1 MTLFSSQNTYRRW
14 VSDCFFSRLTENV
27 CKISFL
33 FAESTP
39 MKINIDNIIDVRIAL
54 DDIMCKVSRYISFT
68 INIFS
73 ILLTNVPLQNAF
85 AKLTNT

>member
-1 MTLFSSQNTYRRW
+1 
-14 VSDCFFSRLTENV
+14 
-27 CKISFL
+27 
-33 FAESTP
+33 

-54 DDIMCKVSRYISFT
+54 DDIMCKVSRYISFA